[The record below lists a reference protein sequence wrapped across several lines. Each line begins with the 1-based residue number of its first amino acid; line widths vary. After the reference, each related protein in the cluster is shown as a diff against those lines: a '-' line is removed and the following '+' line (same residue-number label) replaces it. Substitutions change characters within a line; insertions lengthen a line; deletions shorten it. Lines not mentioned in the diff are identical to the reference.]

1 MINNKVF
8 LFNKKNKVM
17 QNNNKKKVLIN
28 NFQIQLNL
36 IKL

>member
-8 LFNKKNKVM
+8 LFNKKNKVK
-17 QNNNKKKVLIN
+17 QNKKKKVLIN